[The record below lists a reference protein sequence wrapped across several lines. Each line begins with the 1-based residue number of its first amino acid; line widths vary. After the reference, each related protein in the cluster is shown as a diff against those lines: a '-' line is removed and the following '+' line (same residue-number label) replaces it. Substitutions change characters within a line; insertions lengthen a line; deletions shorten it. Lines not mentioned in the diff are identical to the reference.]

1 MEDVVVPSR
10 FSTRYAAEGGEI
22 DRQYF
27 PPKIGA
33 ISGPGTGTSDD
44 VPAMLSDG
52 EFVMTAKA
60 VRGAGNGSREQG
72 MRNMY
77 DIMRRFEGGAVGM
90 ADGGEIESDSL
101 PSRTSTRSE
110 APFTFSDMM
119 DSEKRQARSEKYFEV
134 EETVENFLLDKIAA
148 GELPPGATVENL
160 DPEQRKELGEALM
173 QVRYAKMADYP
184 YHMMPG
190 GVVGAIGDIPKP
202 LVDAAIG
209 AMDLYDDFQDGTIG
223 RPDLRKNLEGLER
236 RQP

>member
-1 MEDVVVPSR
+1 
-10 FSTRYAAEGGEI
+10 
-22 DRQYF
+22 
-27 PPKIGA
+27 
-33 ISGPGTGTSDD
+33 
-44 VPAMLSDG
+44 
-52 EFVMTAKA
+52 
-60 VRGAGNGSREQG
+60 
-72 MRNMY
+72 
-77 DIMRRFEGGAVGM
+77 M
-90 ADGGEIESDSL
+90 ADGGEIEEDPL
-101 PSRTSTRSE
+101 PSNIANILGSSVPSALSPQMGGAMGSAQAITGRTSTRSE

-119 DSEKRQARSEKYFEV
+119 DPEKRRARSEKYYEV

-148 GELPPGATVENL
+148 GELPSGATVENL
-160 DPEQRKELGEALM
+160 DSEQRKELGEALM

-223 RPDLRKNLEGLER
+223 RPDLRKNLEGFER